1 MLIHVGDDL
10 AYEARHLHDFVGEGL
25 RALHH
30 VLHEGSIR
38 LKCFFV
44 PNVPAHLVTVVSFK
58 FIELG
63 FVYFGSQLLAS
74 QHVPFCAM
82 LLLIFDG
89 TQRLD
94 NLPSGLIFSLYRHYL
109 NFVC

>member
-10 AYEARHLHDFVGEGL
+10 ADEARHLHDFVGEGL

-30 VLHEGSIR
+30 VLHEGSVC
-38 LKCFFV
+38 LEGLLV

-58 FIELG
+58 FIELS
-63 FVYFGSQLLAS
+63 FVNFGSQLLPS
-74 QHVPFCAM
+74 QHVSFFAM

-94 NLPSGLIFSLYRHYL
+94 NLPS
-109 NFVC
+109 